1 VSLALLVTGAGGGLA
16 RSLLDL
22 VRSERNAFA
31 RGLSRAELDLQD
43 PFGVQDVVRLWAR
56 ILQQDSPDHRLVVV
70 NTAACSS
77 PEQAEADEERA
88 YGVNA
93 AGPALLAQACA
104 SVGARLIHVSCADV
118 FSGDRGDGP
127 AYDVDDEVGPRSAYG
142 RTKLGGELAVRELH
156 PDGGYVVRTSWLYG
170 GNGEGM
176 VPGLIGSAEHVAA
189 SRAPDDQWGSPT
201 WTRDLAAALIELARS
216 SAPAGTYHCA
226 SSGRASWF
234 ELGRSMLDDLGADP
248 TRIVAV
254 RSDELPSY
262 ALRPASAVLS
272 SRSWEQA
279 GLAPLRPWREGVSAY
294 VAALVAAG
302 PAVRVLPADP
312 TATPSA
318 APASTS
324 DG

>member
-1 VSLALLVTGAGGGLA
+1 MSLALLVTGAGGALA
-16 RSLLDL
+16 SSVLEL

-31 RGLSRAELDLQD
+31 RGLSRAELDLRD

-56 ILQQDSPDHRLVVV
+56 ILRGDSPDHRLVVV

-77 PEQAEADEERA
+77 LERAEADEELA

-104 SVGARLIHVSCADV
+104 TVEARLIHVSCADV
-118 FSGDRGDGP
+118 FSGDRVDGP
-127 AYDVDDEVGPRSAYG
+127 AYDVHDDTGPRSAYG
-142 RTKLGGELAVRELH
+142 RTKLAGELAVRELH
-156 PDGGYVVRTSWLYG
+156 PDDGYVVRTSWFYG
-170 GNGEGM
+170 GSGDGL
-176 VPGLIGSAEHVAA
+176 VPMLTRPAEHSAA
-189 SRAPDDQWGSPT
+189 VRAADDQWGSPT
-201 WTRDLAAALIELARS
+201 WTRDLASALIELARS

-234 ELGRSMLDDLGADP
+234 ELGQSVLDDLGADRD
-248 TRIVAV
+248 RIVAA
-254 RSDELPSY
+254 RSEELPSC

-272 SRSWEQA
+272 SRSWERA
-279 GLAPLRPWREGVSAY
+279 GLTPLRPWREGVTAY
-294 VAALVAAG
+294 VDSLVATGSTAR
-302 PAVRVLPADP
+302 VRPADP